1 MKKGKIVMTITIG
14 LVCFILALVM
24 SMQFKVVKET
34 DITSIETMREKELR
48 DELANW
54 KEKYNEIN
62 QKYEEVSTKVKE
74 YQEKKQS
81 YGETSKLLQEE
92 LDQLNKALG
101 KTEVQGE
108 GIEITLTD
116 TEENKLS
123 ADNLLTIV
131 NDLKLAGAEAISI
144 NNERVVNMTDIVDIG
159 NTFIK
164 VNGQRISSPYVIK
177 AIGNQTYLESG
188 VSGNGGSVDKLQ
200 KDGYDA
206 KIEKN
211 KKIKILK
218 YNDEI
223 NTKYIN

>member
-74 YQEKKQS
+74 YKEKKQS
-81 YGETSKLLQEE
+81 DGETSKLLQEE

>member
-24 SMQFKVVKET
+24 SMQFKVVRET
-34 DITSIETMREKELR
+34 DITSIETMRETELKE
-48 DELANW
+48 ELSSW
-54 KEKYNEIN
+54 KEKYKEVN
-62 QKYEEVSTKVKE
+62 QKYEEINQKVEE
-74 YQEKKQS
+74 YKEKKQS
-81 YGETSKLLQEE
+81 DSETSELLQSE
-92 LDQLNKALG
+92 LQQLNMGLG
-101 KTEVQGE
+101 KTDVQGE
-108 GIEITLTD
+108 GIIVTLTD

>member
-164 VNGQRISSPYVIK
+164 VNGQRISSP
-177 AIGNQTYLESG
+177 
-188 VSGNGGSVDKLQ
+188 
-200 KDGYDA
+200 
-206 KIEKN
+206 
-211 KKIKILK
+211 
-218 YNDEI
+218 
-223 NTKYIN
+223 

>member
-14 LVCFILALVM
+14 LVCFILALFM

-81 YGETSKLLQEE
+81 DGETSKLLQEE

>member
-62 QKYEEVSTKVKE
+62 QKYEEVSAKVKE

-81 YGETSKLLQEE
+81 DSETSKLLQEE

>member
-62 QKYEEVSTKVKE
+62 QKYEEVSAKVKE

-144 NNERVVNMTDIVDIG
+144 NNERVINMTDIVDIG

>member
-62 QKYEEVSTKVKE
+62 QKYEEVSAKVKE

-81 YGETSKLLQEE
+81 DSETSKLLQEE
-92 LDQLNKALG
+92 LEQLNKALG

-108 GIEITLTD
+108 GTEKTLTD

-177 AIGNQTYLESG
+177 TIGNQTYLESG